1 MKKISKCKIFTL
13 VIALVMLL
21 TAVTV
26 SISANTENFKTN
38 LDSLTGLNGTWNI
51 TADGL
56 YSKGS
61 TNIFALSKTVVSD
74 FIYEA
79 DIMFL
84 AEQGKASL
92 VFRSA
97 KNIISAS

>member
-1 MKKISKCKIFTL
+1 MKKIFKCKIFTL

-51 TADGL
+51 TADGFH
-56 YSKGS
+56 SKGNS
-61 TNIFALSKTVVSD
+61 YSFALSETIATD
-74 FIYEA
+74 FIY
-79 DIMFL
+79 
-84 AEQGKASL
+84 
-92 VFRSA
+92 
-97 KNIISAS
+97 